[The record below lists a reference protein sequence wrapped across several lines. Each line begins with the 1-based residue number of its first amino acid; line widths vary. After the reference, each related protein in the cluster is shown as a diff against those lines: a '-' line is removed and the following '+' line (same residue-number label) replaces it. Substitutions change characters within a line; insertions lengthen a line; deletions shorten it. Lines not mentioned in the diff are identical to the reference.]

1 MNHVTTKYSKPH
13 DKPYKLLTSPD
24 IMSMEKVKF
33 SNGVCEGILTE
44 HPTLDLTVATIY
56 RPPDTT
62 QDQFQE
68 LLVFLKTHLSN
79 SPHTHLVIT
88 GDLNFPQDV
97 VTWQA
102 TKHGTVPV
110 PKPCHMS
117 PKKLQLQELL
127 QLTDDLHMHQVV
139 NTHTRDGPPPNTLD
153 LLFTNTPEM
162 FHSLD
167 TVDMSGT
174 SDHKLVNL
182 NTEFSINIPI
192 DTSHNTK
199 RTGIE
204 AFNFERAHT
213 DRLKEALSAKNLPK
227 IIKDSPDPIDG
238 KRAMEEAIIETATE
252 ANVPKHSSARSKDHS
267 AAIKKLYK
275 ERAKVILT
283 LRKTPLQ
290 TQAKAMRL
298 KEQKKV
304 MVRCS
309 SHPVAR
315 CNRRP
320 QAFSGNGIFL
330 LNTSKLKHYLVKNWA
345 GIKEEWVMGFKSES
359 GHFFNN
365 SNNMVESL
373 NQKLKEVIHQ

>member
-1 MNHVTTKYSKPH
+1 MAATRVTADDARLLFYTYHCHYHPQRQEKTPIRVLPHPVEGDKTAKRCYS
-13 DKPYKLLTSPD
+13 
-24 IMSMEKVKF
+24 
-33 SNGVCEGILTE
+33 
-44 HPTLDLTVATIY
+44 
-56 RPPDTT
+56 
-62 QDQFQE
+62 
-68 LLVFLKTHLSN
+68 HLSQIMEMN
-79 SPHTHLVIT
+79 DVHQLVDKTPHPWREYPRSHPYQLPT
-88 GDLNFPQDV
+88 
-97 VTWQA
+97 QA
-102 TKHGTVPV
+102 SVLKH
-110 PKPCHMS
+110 
-117 PKKLQLQELL
+117 
-127 QLTDDLHMHQVV
+127 
-139 NTHTRDGPPPNTLD
+139 N
-153 LLFTNTPEM
+153 
-162 FHSLD
+162 
-167 TVDMSGT
+167 
-174 SDHKLVNL
+174 
-182 NTEFSINIPI
+182 
-192 DTSHNTK
+192 
-199 RTGIE
+199 
-204 AFNFERAHT
+204 
-213 DRLKEALSAKNLPK
+213 
-227 IIKDSPDPIDG
+227 
-238 KRAMEEAIIETATE
+238 
-252 ANVPKHSSARSKDHS
+252 SARCKDHS